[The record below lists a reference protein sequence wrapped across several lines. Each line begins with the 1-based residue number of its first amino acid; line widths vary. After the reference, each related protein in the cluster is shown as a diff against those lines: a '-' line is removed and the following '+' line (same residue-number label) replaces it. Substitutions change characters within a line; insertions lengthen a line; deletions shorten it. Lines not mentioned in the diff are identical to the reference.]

1 MTNYLYQQSTNDL
14 SQPIKTALDAL
25 TPDTR
30 QSLLAILLA
39 QQQQQQQQQPTTTYY
54 QQQQQQNN
62 YQQQQPLSTQITPV
76 LSPSTYS
83 NSTTTTISA
92 NPQLEFFS
100 PLTSPALR
108 PLANYHDHQF
118 QAVID
123 QSTAQ
128 YMGTDTQ
135 QSDLNQ
141 SFLIN
146 HPDLGLCNGISS
158 HQSSPI
164 LHPHQNYHHNHHSSA
179 SSINSMPVPN
189 TPSTSTTSNT
199 KLSGRQRPSRSTTK
213 SRPSPLIRPIDKTT
227 ETIDS
232 SAAKRA
238 RSLTGASISMSPS
251 FQSGLAKMGL
261 ADSPSPIDLQSREL
275 NSLSSSSIIDNPPS
289 TATTDTLNHSIV
301 LPNMPP
307 PPPPPQS
314 LSSNNHHNPNGWRIQ
329 PMTPA
334 SLFNF
339 ENSMVVEPL
348 PPPASSSIGDPN
360 DNLILRGLDSSG
372 SGQYHESYE
381 NIQKTGHQSVID
393 HHDSSSSSSS
403 GFPHPLIPSDQSM
416 HVDQQL
422 DTGSSKSASKEN
434 GTIKNRSYNTTI
446 ATGKNKSK
454 DHLTTTTTTNKGK
467 KNGNNNNHQKVRLD
481 PSIKMTMMINEH
493 DRGGGGGGGDEE
505 EGEGEGEEDGNEG
518 PEYRKSSHKVAEQR
532 RRDSLKMCFED
543 LRQILPPIQ
552 WYSEQYN
559 LKGEEEEVGDPT
571 STDNRMIRAGSIKR
585 AGEGNVGGQR
595 SINSFDPKNP
605 NKGIS
610 KVALLRRSN
619 HYILDLK
626 KKLETRNSV
635 IDLFSKIL
643 FDQQQLSS
651 SSSSDQSIATTTTS
665 SSSSELDRLSTTT
678 STSTSIR
685 DTQQNQNQNQKRT
698 GCLDPVQVLENY
710 RNVIE
715 NPGSAQFK
723 NQHLINDL
731 KKVLK
736 DIQDENRR
744 DLGRSSLDPSSLNPH
759 LNVNSNSNPNSN
771 LKSNS
776 NSNSNSNSK
785 SKSKSKST
793 KNLDHSDNPSL
804 PS

>member
-62 YQQQQPLSTQITPV
+62 YQQQPLSTQITPV

-251 FQSGLAKMGL
+251 FQS

-416 HVDQQL
+416 HTL
-422 DTGSSKSASKEN
+422 DLVNLLLKKMV
-434 GTIKNRSYNTTI
+434 TIKNRSYNTTI

-481 PSIKMTMMINEH
+481 LSIKMTMMINEH
-493 DRGGGGGGGDEE
+493 NRGGGGEEEEE

-532 RRDSLKMCFED
+532 RRDSLK
-543 LRQILPPIQ
+543 ISATNLPPIQ

-559 LKGEEEEVGDPT
+559 TKGEEEEVGDPT

-651 SSSSDQSIATTTTS
+651 SSSSDQSIATTTTTT
-665 SSSSELDRLSTTT
+665 SSSEVDRLHT
-678 STSTSIR
+678 STSTSNR
-685 DTQQNQNQNQKRT
+685 DIQQNQNQNQKRT

-710 RNVIE
+710 RNAIIQ
-715 NPGSAQFK
+715 NSTLPGSNQFI
-723 NQHLINDL
+723 NRDLIHDL
-731 KKVLK
+731 KTVLK

-744 DLGRSSLDPSSLNPH
+744 DL
-759 LNVNSNSNPNSN
+759 
-771 LKSNS
+771 SNS

-793 KNLDHSDNPSL
+793 KNLDHSDNS
-804 PS
+804 

>member
-238 RSLTGASISMSPS
+238 RT
-251 FQSGLAKMGL
+251 
-261 ADSPSPIDLQSREL
+261 DSPSPIDLQSREL

-422 DTGSSKSASKEN
+422 DTGSSKSTSKEN

-481 PSIKMTMMINEH
+481 LSIKMTMMINEH
-493 DRGGGGGGGDEE
+493 NRGGGGEEEEE

-605 NKGIS
+605 NK
-610 KVALLRRSN
+610 
-619 HYILDLK
+619 
-626 KKLETRNSV
+626 
-635 IDLFSKIL
+635 
-643 FDQQQLSS
+643 
-651 SSSSDQSIATTTTS
+651 
-665 SSSSELDRLSTTT
+665 DRLHT
-678 STSTSIR
+678 STSTSNR
-685 DTQQNQNQNQKRT
+685 DIQQNQNQNQKRT

-710 RNVIE
+710 RNAIIQ
-715 NPGSAQFK
+715 NSTLPGSNQFI
-723 NQHLINDL
+723 NRDLIHDL
-731 KKVLK
+731 KTVLK